1 MLTIRYEGEENKM
14 LKGIDSLQFNNYSN
28 YNRINSP
35 ANNSELKKLNEEA
48 NQASEQKEV
57 APVKDLDLRLDDIK
71 PRQNASLE
79 DISLSL
85 NEPSGFEMK
94 GRESDILSLDMEKA
108 VSDMQKD
115 QALMQYQYF
124 VGDNSLLGSEDGI
137 VIAK

>member
-1 MLTIRYEGEENKM
+1 MLTNWYGGEGNNM
-14 LKGIDSLQFNNYSN
+14 LKGIDSLQFNNYST
-28 YNRINSP
+28 YNRINIP
-35 ANNSELKKLNEEA
+35 VNNADVKNLNEDADQVSKQEETA
-48 NQASEQKEV
+48 V
-57 APVKDLDLRLDDIK
+57 IKDLDLRLDDIK

-85 NEPSGFEMK
+85 NEPGAFEMK

-124 VGDNSLLGSEDGI
+124 VGDNNLLGSEDGI

>member
-1 MLTIRYEGEENKM
+1 MI
-14 LKGIDSLQFNNYSN
+14 KGIGNFQSVNFNEL
-28 YNRINSP
+28 NRIQNDQNSVQI
-35 ANNSELKKLNEEA
+35 K
-48 NQASEQKEV
+48 QAQKEETGRQQGREQV
-57 APVKDLDLRLDDIK
+57 AAPSAIDLRLNDIR
-71 PRQNASLE
+71 PRQNATLE

-94 GRESDILSLDMEKA
+94 GRESDLEDLDIEKA

-124 VGDNSLLGSEDGI
+124 VGDSGLYNGEDGI

>member
-1 MLTIRYEGEENKM
+1 M

>member
-1 MLTIRYEGEENKM
+1 MI
-14 LKGIDSLQFNNYSN
+14 KGIDNFQVNAYS
-28 YNRINSP
+28 YNRINSNP
-35 ANNSELKKLNEEA
+35 NEDIALKKQLGQENARAQEKPQEA
-48 NQASEQKEV
+48 PSAGSI
-57 APVKDLDLRLDDIK
+57 DLRLNDIR

-85 NEPSGFEMK
+85 NESSSFSMK
-94 GRESDILSLDMEKA
+94 GKDSDISSLDMEKA

-124 VGDNSLLGSEDGI
+124 VGDTNLVNNEDGI

>member
-1 MLTIRYEGEENKM
+1 M
-14 LKGIDSLQFNNYSN
+14 LKGIDSLQFNYSN

-35 ANNSELKKLNEEA
+35 AENNGLKKLNEETAAALA
-48 NQASEQKEV
+48 NQDNAGAKEIN
-57 APVKDLDLRLDDIK
+57 LRLDDIK

-124 VGDNSLLGSEDGI
+124 VGDNNLMGSEDGI

>member
-1 MLTIRYEGEENKM
+1 MI
-14 LKGIDSLQFNNYSN
+14 KGINSFQSYDYNAL
-28 YNRINSP
+28 NRIQNDRRS
-35 ANNSELKKLNEEA
+35 AQLAAKENNDTLGRQEK
-48 NQASEQKEV
+48 EQTSS
-57 APVKDLDLRLDDIK
+57 ATDIDLRLGDIR

-85 NEPSGFEMK
+85 NESGSFEMK
-94 GRESDILSLDMEKA
+94 GRQSDISALDIEKA

-124 VGDNSLLGSEDGI
+124 VGDTNVVNSEDGI

>member
-1 MLTIRYEGEENKM
+1 MM
-14 LKGIDSLQFNNYSN
+14 KGIDSLQFNNYSD
-28 YNRINSP
+28 YNRINNP
-35 ANNSELKKLNEEA
+35 VDNAGLKKLSEEA
-48 NQASEQKEV
+48 AQAPKQEERAEV
-57 APVKDLDLRLDDIK
+57 RDLDLRLDDIK

-94 GRESDILSLDMEKA
+94 GRDSDILSLDMEKA

-124 VGDNSLLGSEDGI
+124 VGDTNLLGSEDGI

>member
-1 MLTIRYEGEENKM
+1 M
-14 LKGIDSLQFNNYSN
+14 LKGIDSLQFNNYST

-35 ANNSELKKLNEEA
+35 VNNADVKNLNEEA
-48 NQASEQKEV
+48 DQVSKQEETAV
-57 APVKDLDLRLDDIK
+57 VKDLDLRLDDIK

-85 NEPSGFEMK
+85 NEPGGFEMK
-94 GRESDILSLDMEKA
+94 GRESDILSLDMDKA

-124 VGDNSLLGSEDGI
+124 VGDNNLLGSEDGI

>member
-1 MLTIRYEGEENKM
+1 M
-14 LKGIDSLQFNNYSN
+14 KGIDSLQFNNYSD
-28 YNRINSP
+28 YNRINNP
-35 ANNSELKKLNEEA
+35 VDNAGLKKLSEEA
-48 NQASEQKEV
+48 AQAPKQEERAEV
-57 APVKDLDLRLDDIK
+57 RDLDLRLDDIK

-94 GRESDILSLDMEKA
+94 GRDSDILSLDMEKA

-124 VGDNSLLGSEDGI
+124 VGDTNLLGSEDGI

>member
-1 MLTIRYEGEENKM
+1 MI
-14 LKGIDSLQFNNYSN
+14 KGIDNLQNAAMNAYRVQNNPN
-28 YNRINSP
+28 DAALR
-35 ANNSELKKLNEEA
+35 KLNGQTGENAEKK
-48 NQASEQKEV
+48 NTEV
-57 APVKDLDLRLDDIK
+57 SAPSIDLRLDDIR

-85 NEPSGFEMK
+85 NEPKSFEMK
-94 GRESDILSLDMEKA
+94 GRDSDLASLDMEKA

-124 VGDNSLLGSEDGI
+124 VGETNVSADEDGI

>member
-1 MLTIRYEGEENKM
+1 MLTNWYGGEGNNM
-14 LKGIDSLQFNNYSN
+14 LKGIDSLQFNNYST

-35 ANNSELKKLNEEA
+35 VNNADVKNLNEEA
-48 NQASEQKEV
+48 DQISKQEETAV
-57 APVKDLDLRLDDIK
+57 VKDLDLRLDDIK

-85 NEPSGFEMK
+85 NEPGAFEMK

-124 VGDNSLLGSEDGI
+124 VGDNNLLGSEDGI

>member
-1 MLTIRYEGEENKM
+1 MLTNRYGGEDNKM
-14 LKGIDSLQFNNYSN
+14 LKGIDSLQFNNYST
-28 YNRINSP
+28 YNRINNP
-35 ANNSELKKLNEEA
+35 VDNSGLKKLNEEA
-48 NQASEQKEV
+48 AQAPRQEEQST
-57 APVKDLDLRLDDIK
+57 VKNIDLRLEDIK

-94 GRESDILSLDMEKA
+94 GRDSDILSLDMEKA

-124 VGDNSLLGSEDGI
+124 VGDSNLLGSEDGI